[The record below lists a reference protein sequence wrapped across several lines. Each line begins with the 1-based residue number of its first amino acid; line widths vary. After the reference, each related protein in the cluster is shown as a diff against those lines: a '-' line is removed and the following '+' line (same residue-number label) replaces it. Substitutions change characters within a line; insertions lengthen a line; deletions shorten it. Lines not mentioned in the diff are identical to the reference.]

1 LIADKKSLNEKCESL
16 VLEMKKSE
24 EHHTNTLK
32 AVEERHSI
40 ELQRAR
46 EMHAAAEKLHRK
58 RWIDN
63 KTQRIKVTLNISVF
77 NMTKILHVYKYR
89 YFC

>member
-1 LIADKKSLNEKCESL
+1 LIADKKSLSEKCESL
-16 VLEMKKSE
+16 VSELKKSE

-46 EMHAAAEKLHRK
+46 EMLAAAEKLHRK

-63 KTQRIKVTLNISVF
+63 RTQKIKVTLNIFVF
-77 NMTKILHVYKYR
+77 SMNKV
-89 YFC
+89 